1 MEPILDSKT
10 QLLVALGA
18 AVAGKCQTCFAKL
31 YDTAERLEVSDSEIR
46 AVVAIASKVTEKSHQ
61 FMAAFIDE
69 TTKGTVAV
77 PGNRAAA
84 PSGCGCS

>member
-18 AVAGKCQTCFAKL
+18 AVAAKCQTCFAKL
-31 YDTAERLEVSDSEIR
+31 YDTAGKLGVSDSEIR
-46 AVVAIASKVTEKSHQ
+46 SVVAIASKVTEKSHQ

-69 TTKGTVAV
+69 TTKGTPATA
-77 PGNRAAA
+77 GNPAAA
-84 PSGCGCS
+84 ASGCGCS